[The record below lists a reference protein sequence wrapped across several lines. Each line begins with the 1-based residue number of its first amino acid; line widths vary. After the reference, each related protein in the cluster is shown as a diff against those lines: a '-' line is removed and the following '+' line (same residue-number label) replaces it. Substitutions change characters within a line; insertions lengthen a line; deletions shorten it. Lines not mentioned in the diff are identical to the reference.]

1 MLETFG
7 DEVNKVWLAQT
18 VGNLLAK
25 GMYVDC
31 IELLNS
37 TLQQALSDV
46 KLDTQKQ
53 VCVWEKQRKGVTR
66 SFEEETWDL
75 CFLTFVR
82 ILIAATLHLYRL
94 CYLKKILIASCKNLK
109 K

>member
-1 MLETFG
+1 MEPEIAWSQSEDPATCARTIQDNIKVSLKKWNLIFWSNRRFGMLETFG

-37 TLQQALSDV
+37 TLQ
-46 KLDTQKQ
+46 
-53 VCVWEKQRKGVTR
+53 
-66 SFEEETWDL
+66 
-75 CFLTFVR
+75 
-82 ILIAATLHLYRL
+82 
-94 CYLKKILIASCKNLK
+94 
-109 K
+109 